1 MRSLISLLCV
11 LLVTTISFGQDKSLT
26 LDQAVNIALQK
37 NTTLQR
43 SMNNL
48 DVAESGVKVAYGNFM
63 PSLNA
68 SAGWNWNR
76 SEDAGGYRNVG
87 GSVFNI
93 PAQTSESR
101 YYNAAVSSSVTLF
114 DGLANFAELSQS
126 KDNLESS
133 KLKLERVKQDIVFQ
147 TVSLYYAVITNDQLV
162 KVNEEN
168 LKWNQRNLETITER
182 NKLGAVTLA
191 DVYAQQVKTGNA
203 ELALIQAKNNLE
215 TAKSN
220 LLSYLNLDVLDNYN
234 YINPFGDSMGTAEDI
249 SKDYSSISDLVIQ
262 ALATRP
268 DYKSAKLDL
277 EATQSGITIARA
289 GHLPSITGSASYS
302 LAANELNKLQDSKT
316 YSARLSINIPIFSG
330 FRISNN
336 VQVAEVQ
343 EKNSALA
350 VDDLERTIK
359 QNIQKTFL
367 DLQASQK
374 SLEVNKRNVTAAEE
388 NRKIEESRYSLGSS
402 TLLNVLI
409 ANSDLQTARTN
420 YINAQFQY
428 AQLSEQLKYYL
439 GILDYKKFE

>member
-11 LLVTTISFGQDKSLT
+11 LLITAFSFGQDKTLT

-63 PSLNA
+63 PSL
-68 SAGWNWNR
+68 SANGGWNWNR
-76 SEDAGGYRNVG
+76 SEDAGGLRNVG
-87 GSVFNI
+87 GSVFNF
-93 PAQTSESR
+93 PPQTSESR
-101 YYNAAVSSSVTLF
+101 NYNAGLNTSVTLF
-114 DGLANFAELSQS
+114 DGLANFASLSQS

-133 KLKLERVKQDIVFQ
+133 RLKLERVKQDIVFQ

-168 LKWNQRNLETITER
+168 MKWNQRNLETISER

-191 DVYAQQVKTGNA
+191 DVYAQQVKAGNA

-220 LLSYLNLDVLDNYN
+220 LLSYLNLDVLDTYL
-234 YINPFGDSMGTAEDI
+234 YVDPFSDSMATQMDFT
-249 SKDYSSISDLVIQ
+249 KDFTNISDLVKQ
-262 ALATRP
+262 AMETRP
-268 DYKSAKLDL
+268 DYKSAQLDL
-277 EATQSGITIARA
+277 EATQSGVTIARA

-302 LAANELNKLQDSKT
+302 LNANEISKIQDSKT

-330 FRISNN
+330 FRVSNQ
-336 VQVAEVQ
+336 VQIAEVQ

-409 ANSDLQTARTN
+409 ANSDLQTAKTN
-420 YINAQFQY
+420 YINAQFNY

-439 GILDYKKFE
+439 GVLDYKKFE

>member
-11 LLVTTISFGQDKSLT
+11 LLITAFSFGQDKTLT

-63 PSLNA
+63 PSL
-68 SAGWNWNR
+68 SANGGWNWNR
-76 SEDAGGYRNVG
+76 SEDAGGLRNVG
-87 GSVFNI
+87 GSVFNF
-93 PAQTSESR
+93 PPQTSESR
-101 YYNAAVSSSVTLF
+101 NYNAGLNTSVTLF
-114 DGLANFAELSQS
+114 DGLANFASLSQS

-133 KLKLERVKQDIVFQ
+133 RLKLERVKQDIVFQ

-168 LKWNQRNLETITER
+168 MKWNQRNLETISER

-191 DVYAQQVKTGNA
+191 DVYAQQVKAGNA

-220 LLSYLNLDVLDNYN
+220 LLSYLNLDVLDTYQ
-234 YINPFGDSMGTAEDI
+234 YVDPFSDSMATQMDFT
-249 SKDYSSISDLVIQ
+249 KDFTNISDLVKQ
-262 ALATRP
+262 AMETRP
-268 DYKSAKLDL
+268 DYKSAQLDL
-277 EATQSGITIARA
+277 EATQSGVTIARA

-302 LAANELNKLQDSKT
+302 LNANEISKIQDSKT

-330 FRISNN
+330 FRVSNQ
-336 VQVAEVQ
+336 VQIAEVQ

-409 ANSDLQTARTN
+409 ANSDLQTAKTN
-420 YINAQFQY
+420 YINAQFNY

-439 GILDYKKFE
+439 GVLDYKKFE

>member
-1 MRSLISLLCV
+1 MRTLISLLCV
-11 LLVTTISFGQDKSLT
+11 LLITAVSFGQGKSLT

-63 PSLNA
+63 PSL
-68 SAGWNWNR
+68 SANGGWNWNR
-76 SEDAGGYRNVG
+76 SEDAGGYRNIG
-87 GSVFNI
+87 GSVLNF

-101 YYNAAVSSSVTLF
+101 SYNAGLNSSITLF
-114 DGLANFAELSQS
+114 DGLANFAQLSQS

-133 KLKLERVKQDIVFQ
+133 RLKLERVKQDIVFQ

-203 ELALIQAKNNLE
+203 ELAVIQAKNNLE

-220 LLSYLNLDVLDNYN
+220 LLSYLNLDVLEKYSYVD
-234 YINPFGDSMGTAEDI
+234 PFGDASQNSMDF
-249 SKDYSSISDLVIQ
+249 SKDYTNISDLVKQ
-262 ALATRP
+262 AMAARP

-277 EATQSGITIARA
+277 EASQSGITIARS
-289 GHLPSITGSASYS
+289 GHFPTITGGASYS
-302 LAANELNKLQDSKT
+302 LNANQISKLQDSKT

-330 FRISNN
+330 FRVSNQ
-336 VQVAEVQ
+336 VQIAEVQ
-343 EKNSALA
+343 EKNSALT

-359 QNIQKTFL
+359 QNIQKTYL
-367 DLQASQK
+367 DLQAAQK
-374 SLEVNKRNVTAAEE
+374 SLEVNKRNVASAEE

-409 ANSDLQTARTN
+409 ANSDLQTAKTN
-420 YINAQFQY
+420 FINAQFQY

-439 GILDYKKFE
+439 GVLDYKKFE

>member
-11 LLVTTISFGQDKSLT
+11 LLVTAFSFGQEKTLT

-48 DVAESGVKVAYGNFM
+48 DNAESGVKVAYGNFL
-63 PSLNA
+63 PSL
-68 SAGWNWNR
+68 SANGGWNWNR

-87 GSVFNI
+87 GTVFNI
-93 PAQTSESR
+93 PPQTSESR
-101 YYNAAVSSSVTLF
+101 YYSAGLNSSVTLF
-114 DGLANFAELSQS
+114 DGLANFAQLSQS
-126 KDNLESS
+126 KDNLESA

-147 TVSLYYAVITNDQLV
+147 TVSLYYTVITNDQLV
-162 KVNEEN
+162 KVNQEN
-168 LKWNQRNLETITER
+168 LKWNKRNLETITER

-220 LLSYLNLDVLDNYN
+220 LLSYLNLDVLDDYK
-234 YINPFGDSMGTAEDI
+234 YVDPFSDSEATTMDF
-249 SKDYSSISDLVIQ
+249 SKDYTNISDLVKQ

-277 EATQSGITIARA
+277 EATQSGVTIARS

-302 LAANELNKLQDSKT
+302 LAANELRKLQDSKT

-330 FRISNN
+330 FRVSNQ
-336 VQVAEVQ
+336 VQMAEVQ
-343 EKNSALA
+343 EKNSALT

-359 QNIQKTFL
+359 QNIQKTYL
-367 DLQASQK
+367 DLQAAQK
-374 SLEVNKRNVTAAEE
+374 SLDVNKRNVAAAEE

-409 ANSDLQTARTN
+409 ANSDLQTAKTN

-439 GILDYKKFE
+439 GVLDYKKFE